1 MSNYAP
7 LPGELHCIRHY
18 IRTGEEE
25 LGRLDTDLG
34 ALEAAMRI
42 SQLNVEQ
49 LLAQLQSAQ
58 AILQLNLTAFNA
70 KLAQRTLVADDLAQ
84 KRATLR
90 PIRLLPN
97 EVLACIFEFSVRSQ
111 EHERRER
118 LCSLGD
124 EATGGDWQRLNILSI
139 AGVCKRWR
147 EIVISLKQLWRFF
160 HIGVHSLLDDEHNWE
175 AARYFVANARETHL
189 DVFIND
195 FPTQPGDVAMFR
207 TCISRLTMVRGFW
220 KESRRPLNSLA
231 VGTENIFDN
240 FVEPFSNVRTN
251 KFIFRV
257 YNEEKERDMDQEGP
271 NIFCTDFFYSVQDA
285 RLFYMPSLMYPIP
298 TLIPNLRHLEIVVDK
313 CMRRGQP
320 IAAHQWI
327 LPLLESAECLESLI
341 LRTHSSTL
349 DSGTELFSHPT
360 LQSLDIQVEDLE
372 GLEPL
377 FEWVLFPSL
386 RHLAICTHNTGEA
399 GLRGP
404 LNHFLRH
411 LLGAGAQVQ
420 HLQVRGSPF
429 YRKVQNFGWVID
441 NLPFLP
447 HLRQLEMHEPGDVT
461 LMLEALSEPIPHASI
476 GSPLPS
482 SYLIPALESVFLDG
496 VAFKDEALRKFIDCR
511 RPEGKAFEPG
521 SGSVQSLR
529 TVTVN
534 GNLVLRRALREAEE
548 DMMY

>member
-18 IRTGEEE
+18 IRMGEEE
-25 LGRLDTDLG
+25 LGRLDADLG
-34 ALEAAMRI
+34 ALEATMRI
-42 SQLNVEQ
+42 SQSNVAQ

-58 AILQLNLTAFNA
+58 TILQLNQTAFNA

-84 KRATLR
+84 KRSTLR

-118 LCSLGD
+118 LCGLGD

-147 EIVISLKQLWRFF
+147 EIVLSLKHLWRFF
-160 HIGVHSLLDDEHNWE
+160 HIGVHSLLDNEHNWE
-175 AARYFVANARETHL
+175 AARYFMANARGTPL
-189 DVFIND
+189 NVFIND
-195 FPTQPGDVAMFR
+195 FPTQPDDVAMFR
-207 TCISRLTMVRGFW
+207 TCISRLTTTRGFW
-220 KESRRPLNSLA
+220 KETRTPLNSLA
-231 VGTENIFDN
+231 VGTENVFD
-240 FVEPFSNVRTN
+240 FVEPFSSVRTN
-251 KFIFRV
+251 KFILRV
-257 YNEEKERDMDQEGP
+257 YNEEKESTIDQEGP
-271 NIFCTDFFYSVQDA
+271 NIFCSDFFYSVQDA
-285 RLFYMPSLMYPIP
+285 RLFYIPSLVYPIP
-298 TLIPNLRHLEIVVDK
+298 PLIPNLRHLEIVVDK

-320 IAAHQWI
+320 IAAHYWI

-341 LRTHSSTL
+341 LRVHSSTL
-349 DSGTELFSHPT
+349 GSGIEFFRHPT
-360 LQSLDIQVEDLE
+360 LRSLDIQVEDLE
-372 GLEPL
+372 GLGPL
-377 FEWVLFPSL
+377 LEWVSFPSL
-386 RHLAICTHNTGEA
+386 RHLAICTHNTGES

-404 LNHFLRH
+404 LNALLRH
-411 LLGAGAQVQ
+411 LLVAGAQVQ

-447 HLRQLEMHEPGDVT
+447 HLKRLEMHKPGDVT

-496 VAFKDEALRKFIDCR
+496 VTFDDEVLRKFIDCR
-511 RPEGKAFEPG
+511 KPEGRATDPE
-521 SGSVQSLR
+521 SGSVKSLE
-529 TVTVN
+529 TVAVDGTM
-534 GNLVLRRALREAEE
+534 VLRRVLREAEE
-548 DMMY
+548 DMMH